1 MSLPKVD
8 FKAMMEHL
16 AFEKDKFERKKNLIL
31 HIISNIERTPLDK
44 IIKTM
49 CRVKK
54 EEITRK
60 YFIFCQRMSKFSV
73 LNGTYVHSYVQLCVL
88 CTYTWIKGGTM
99 KMECK
104 LKTINDATDLV

>member
-60 YFIFCQRMSKFSV
+60 YFIFLSKDEQIFGTKRYV
-73 LNGTYVHSYVQLCVL
+73 CMPLCAVMCTVYVYVDKRRYDENG
-88 CTYTWIKGGTM
+88 M
-99 KMECK
+99 
-104 LKTINDATDLV
+104 